1 MSATSSNPNSN
12 LSDEEKEKLVQEDKD
27 TVEVPVEEVKQ
38 EEKTE
43 KVKIEDKEVIE
54 PKDLLFIEDAPE
66 LAKPEPSGDAKLDLV
81 QNMLHEKGI
90 DHKAILKEINETKT
104 LTEESITN
112 LKSKLGEA
120 GFDMLVAQ
128 VKEIGTAKL
137 NSNNAKVTTLMNVV
151 AKEAY
156 GEDAT
161 VEQGTTLFKEMQPW
175 LAENLK
181 PEAKVEVNKALKE
194 GGYIAEVM
202 LERLVKEF
210 KMSSLFK
217 DTINTQEA
225 SSTGTPEYKG
235 ISIKNSLDL
244 ANQLKDAKIKGD
256 TQQRQRIEEHFNK
269 FRYTK

>member
-1 MSATSSNPNSN
+1 MSSNPNSQMT
-12 LSDEEKEKLVQEDKD
+12 DEEKLKLEEEIKDK
-27 TVEVPVEEVKQ
+27 VEVPVEEVKEIVK
-38 EEKTE
+38 EEE
-43 KVKIEDKEVIE
+43 AVKEE

-66 LAKPEPSGDAKLDLV
+66 LDKPEPSGDAKLDLV

-90 DHKAILKEINETKT
+90 DHKAIIKEINETKT
-104 LTEESITN
+104 LTEESIAN

-120 GFDMLVAQ
+120 GFNMLVAQ

-137 NSNNAKVTTLMNVV
+137 NANNAKVNTLMNLV

-156 GEDAT
+156 GKDAT
-161 VEQGTTLFKEMQPW
+161 LEQGTDVWKEMQPW
-175 LAENLK
+175 LASNLK
-181 PEAKVEVNKALKE
+181 PEAKVEVNTALKS
-194 GGYIAEVM
+194 GGYTAEVM

-235 ISIKNSLDL
+235 VNINNPRDL
-244 ANQLKDAKIKGD
+244 AKQLREAEKAGD
-256 TQQRQRIEEHFNK
+256 TQQVKRITEHYNK
-269 FRYTK
+269 FRFNK

>member
-27 TVEVPVEEVKQ
+27 KVEVPIEEKQEVKI
-38 EEKTE
+38 E
-43 KVKIEDKEVIE
+43 KVKEDILEE

-90 DHKAILKEINETKT
+90 DHKALLKEINETKT

-120 GFDMLVAQ
+120 GFNMLVAQ

-137 NSNNAKVTTLMNVV
+137 NSNNAKVTTLMNIV

-225 SSTGTPEYKG
+225 SSTGTVTNHAVV
-235 ISIKNSLDL
+235 IKNKVDFAKQLREAAGDL
-244 ANQLKDAKIKGD
+244 VLTKRINEAYKAK
-256 TQQRQRIEEHFNK
+256 FL
-269 FRYTK
+269 